1 MLSRIFLHEWRS
13 LRADATLWVVVGV
26 FGVAIGYGVWNG
38 ARWVTFQRDALAAAA
53 QEEAE
58 RHQKLEHQIA
68 SLQRGE
74 SKVSSFA
81 DPRSPANAGGRLG
94 PRYASLPPGPLA
106 PLAIGQS
113 DLLPYYFKVSTDARE
128 TIVAATEVEN
138 PQRLLVGRFDLA
150 FALIYLYP
158 LLILGLTYNMLSAEK
173 EQGTLAL
180 TLSQPVSLA
189 TLVTGK
195 VALRAAV
202 LGAVVIAFSIVALAA
217 SGANLTAPGAPMRM
231 LLWIAA
237 VAAYGAVWFALAVLV
252 SAFGR
257 SSATNA
263 TILASIW
270 LALVIVLPSL
280 FNLAVTSIHPVPS
293 RVEMIQAMREASD
306 EANKAGSKLL
316 ASYYEDHPELATGGA
331 EQAMND
337 FSVIRVAV
345 ADDVERRVRPVVQ
358 RYEAQITRQQDAIAG
373 LRFLSPAVLMQD
385 AINDVAGTGT
395 PRHQAFMRQVTT
407 FHEAWRGYFTPLIF
421 RKAQVLSYVS
431 LPTFVFVEEDTRDVV
446 TRVAASLVGLLVPAG
461 VLLMVGLRKLRQYPV
476 VS

>member
-1 MLSRIFLHEWRS
+1 MRSRVFLHEWRA

-26 FGVAIGYGVWNG
+26 FALAIGYGVWNG
-38 ARWVTFQRDALAAAA
+38 ARWVTFQRGALTAAV
-53 QEEAE
+53 QEEAD
-58 RHQKLEHQIA
+58 RHARLQQQIE

-94 PRYASLPPGPLA
+94 PRYASLPPAPLA
-106 PLAIGQS
+106 ALAIGQS

-180 TLSQPVSLA
+180 TLSQPISLA
-189 TLVTGK
+189 TLVSGK

-202 LGAVVIAFSIVALAA
+202 LGAVVVSFATVALFA
-217 SGANLTAPGAPMRM
+217 SGADLGISGAPVRL
-231 LLWIAA
+231 LLWAAA
-237 VAAYGAVWFALAVLV
+237 VVAYGAFWFAIAVVV
-252 SAFGR
+252 SALGR

-263 TILASIW
+263 TILASVW
-270 LALVIVLPSL
+270 LALVVVLPSL
-280 FNLAVTSIHPVPS
+280 LNLAATSGYPVPS

-306 EANKAGSKLL
+306 EANKAGSTLL
-316 ASYYEDHPELATGGA
+316 ATYYEDHPELASGGA

-337 FSVIRVAV
+337 FSIIRVAV
-345 ADDVERRVRPVVQ
+345 ADEVERRVRPVVQ
-358 RYEAQITRQQDAIAG
+358 RYETQIARQQQMVAR

-385 AINDVAGTGT
+385 ALNDIAGTGT
-395 PRHQAFMRQVTT
+395 PRHQEFMRQVAT
-407 FHEAWRGYFTPLIF
+407 FHEAWRGHFTPLIV
-421 RKAQVLSYVS
+421 RKAQVLSYAELPRFAFAEEPTRAVVS
-431 LPTFVFVEEDTRDVV
+431 
-446 TRVAASLVGLLVPAG
+446 RVAISLAGLVLPATLVAAF
-461 VLLMVGLRKLRQYPV
+461 GLRTLRRYPV
-476 VS
+476 VG